1 MVTLARYCTATHT
14 AALCNLLQH
23 AGAHCRAL
31 QSTTEHY
38 RTLQNTAT
46 CCHAASV
53 PVVNALDD
61 SGRPCQVLYCN
72 TLQRTATESMLQHVA
87 VCCNMLQCNTAAMI
101 LDMLRDSNDS
111 VLQCVAVCCDGIVSC
126 CCYVCRHSARQ
137 PQECVAVP
145 CNFVQYVAVF
155 CSELP
160 LLCLQ
165 IRLAAAIGVWCSVL
179 HRVAVC
185 CDVLQ

>member
-14 AALCNLLQH
+14 AAPCNLLQH

-31 QSTTEHY
+31 QSPTEHY

-101 LDMLRDSNDS
+101 LDMLRDSNDI
-111 VLQCVAVCCDGIVSC
+111 VLQCVAVLCSVLRWD
-126 CCYVCRHSARQ
+126 
-137 PQECVAVP
+137 
-145 CNFVQYVAVF
+145 
-155 CSELP
+155 SELL

-165 IRLAAAIGVWCSVL
+165 TFCTAVTRVCCSALQFRAVCCSVL
-179 HRVAVC
+179 
-185 CDVLQ
+185 Q